1 MRIDKY
7 LKLSRVI
14 KRRTIAKEI
23 LDGGLIDING
33 KKAKPSTEVNVGDIL
48 ILKLGDRILTIKIT
62 NIIANPMKKDAAT
75 MFEIINDEVINSSF

>member
-33 KKAKPSTEVNVGDIL
+33 KKAKPSTEVNIGDIL
-48 ILKLGDRILTIKIT
+48 TLKLGERCLTIKIT
-62 NIIANPMKKDAAT
+62 DVIINPTKKDAST
-75 MFEIINDEVINSSF
+75 MFEIISDEVINSSF